1 MSSHPNSKRRR
12 IRRRLSRLHGEI
24 ERIASDL
31 PDFPD
36 AADLHHLASRD
47 DAYQSIDPSLYVA
60 PGVPRIRPVLVH
72 LAARAAGAEESE
84 ATEEIVMAAEF
95 LGLAVRVHDVALGR
109 QDGRRRRAAR
119 RVLGGAVHWL
129 GGNHLTLRALEL
141 SRHAP
146 TPEILADLVGVLREI
161 ADANAMVDALQSPV
175 GATPEDC
182 FHLAEGV
189 TGSVVSFCA
198 RSGGHLAEAD
208 RRVISAL
215 GRYGRNVGAALHV
228 AEDIAILSSPR
239 PESQRNLLLRNKPAL
254 PIAHALQRDH
264 HLGIGLAQLRESG
277 DPLLAAELTDRIE
290 ALGGLDAANEAVI
303 RYAWTARRALGAVPE
318 NTHRESLDRL
328 AQNLA
333 QSA

>member
-1 MSSHPNSKRRR
+1 MPSERHSKRQR

-24 ERIASDL
+24 ERIACDL
-31 PDFPD
+31 PAFPD

-47 DAYQSIDPSLYVA
+47 EAFESIDPSLYVA

-72 LAARAAGAEESE
+72 LAARAAGAEEFA
-84 ATEEIVMAAEF
+84 ATDEIVMAAEF

-146 TPEILADLVGVLREI
+146 TPEVLADLVGVLREI
-161 ADANAMVDALQSPV
+161 ADANALVDALQDD
-175 GATPEDC
+175 GATPQDC
-182 FHLAEGV
+182 YHLAEGI

-228 AEDIAILSSPR
+228 AEDIAALSSPR
-239 PESQRNLLLRNKPAL
+239 AEAQRNLLLRPKPAL
-254 PIAHALQRDH
+254 PIAHALQQDH
-264 HLGIGLAQLRESG
+264 SLAGALVDLRERG
-277 DPLLAAELTDRIE
+277 DIHLAAQITDRIE
-290 ALGGLDAANEAVI
+290 ELGGLDAANEAVI
-303 RYAWTARRALGAVPE
+303 RYAWTARRALGAVPN

-328 AQNLA
+328 AHNFALGA
-333 QSA
+333 

>member
-1 MSSHPNSKRRR
+1 MPSERHSKRQR

-31 PDFPD
+31 PEFPD
-36 AADLHHLASRD
+36 AADLHHLAGRD
-47 DAYQSIDPSLYVA
+47 EAFESIDPSLYVA

-72 LAARAAGAEESE
+72 LAARAAGAEKFA
-84 ATEEIVMAAEF
+84 ATDEVVMAAEF

-119 RVLGGAVHWL
+119 RVLGGAAHWL

-146 TPEILADLVGVLREI
+146 TPDVLTDLVGVLREI
-161 ADANAMVDALQSPV
+161 ADANAMLDALPTLD
-175 GATPEDC
+175 GATPADC
-182 FHLAEGV
+182 HHLAEGV
-189 TGSVVSFCA
+189 TGSVVAFCA

-228 AEDIAILSSPR
+228 AEDIAALSSPQA
-239 PESQRNLLLRNKPAL
+239 ESQRNLLLRAKPAL

-264 HLGIGLAQLRESG
+264 ALGDALIDLREHG
-277 DPLLAAELTDRIE
+277 DIRLATQITDRIE
-290 ALGGLDAANEAVI
+290 ELGGLDAANEAVI
-303 RYAWTARRALGAVPE
+303 RYAWSARRALGAVPN

-328 AQNLA
+328 AHNLA
-333 QSA
+333 VGA